1 MKEFLK
7 VPQPTEMLRMLHKNE
22 VSAEQ
27 LEGIYGK
34 RNEKFAGSDHSCKKD
49 ATKIEVS
56 KVCKVVFG
64 AFSTSLTSLGLAV
77 VRPLLSMKKLCQS
90 TCAKTVAGQLSNFLI
105 CRKMTRACWKALCVC
120 CVSCFK
126 LIPAHTSMHRWCIRF
141 CSGRQEIRCLE
152 SCSSRCSK
160 LKQII
165 FRKNLQSCVQYWQ
178 RPPKKRKLPKS
189 KQTVSDKFHW
199 NQRSRNWRLCCWNI
213 SMPWSWSAIWV
224 SCVFSVVFRG
234 AKSFCNLSFSQ
245 ALCSLQTA
253 QSLKCCI
260 FITKGCTGCYVWLVV
275 S

>member
-1 MKEFLK
+1 MDPRPWPKPCHGWYLQTNAS
-7 VPQPTEMLRMLHKNE
+7 PLRFRKRSRFRQMYKIHWLHLILILPIC
-22 VSAEQ
+22 V
-27 LEGIYGK
+27 K
-34 RNEKFAGSDHSCKKD
+34 RFHLCVLRGWSRWQDS
-49 ATKIEVS
+49 
-56 KVCKVVFG
+56 FQ
-64 AFSTSLTSLGLAV
+64 TSWFC
-77 VRPLLSMKKLCQS
+77 M
-90 TCAKTVAGQLSNFLI
+90 
-105 CRKMTRACWKALCVC
+105 KMTRACWKVLCVC

-253 QSLKCCI
+253 QSLKFCI